1 MGFLDIF
8 RRGIK
13 RLPRDWQF
21 YTRTSS
27 LDFQMK
33 TKSPYETYDEEAE
46 NLRICAFSYMRNHG
60 GREQGK
66 ESFTCVTSKKLVLY
80 AYHFDDGRKDD
91 SGRWISNWLMVYLT
105 PEEAKKYTPKDFASE
120 MYSKKINIGITY
132 PTGFDFASKFPVVW
146 DDEKI
151 MESNDPLF
159 LKKHKKAQQR
169 DSSLFKK
176 AFQKQ
181 NLAWQASK
189 KEDATFLTTTYI
201 PEKSRNK

>member
-8 RRGIK
+8 KRKIN

-27 LDFQMK
+27 VDFQMK

-46 NLRICAFSYMRNHG
+46 NLKTYALSHGRTHG

-66 ESFTCVTSKKLVLY
+66 ESFTYVTSKKLVLY
-80 AYHFDDGRKDD
+80 VYHFDDGRKDD
-91 SGRWISNWLMVYLT
+91 CGRWISNWLMVFLT
-105 PEEAKKYTPKDFASE
+105 RDEAKQYTPQNFVDDVYA
-120 MYSKKINIGITY
+120 KKAKLGITY
-132 PTGFDFASKFPVVW
+132 PTGFDFANKFPVIW
-146 DDEKI
+146 NDEQI

-159 LKKHKKAQQR
+159 LKRHKNTKQI
-169 DSSLFKK
+169 DSVLFKNS
-176 AFQKQ
+176 FQKQ

-189 KEDATFLTTTYI
+189 KEYATFLTTTYI